1 MHSPPFSQPFSAWN
15 IRSGALGD
23 LSFSENQRLQVE
35 IRATPFSSANYRSRF
50 PGTWVKAAGLP
61 PTPATVHSGFLE
73 TLPPSRKYRDQPWR
87 GRRLYHRNSSLATQ
101 MSQLNRTYTPL
112 QAPGSPRKRTVGT
125 DVALELDYLRGNPHS
140 NHLLPV

>member
-23 LSFSENQRLQVE
+23 FSFSENHRMQVE

-61 PTPATVHSGFLE
+61 PTPATVHSEFLE

-87 GRRLYHRNSSLATQ
+87 GRRL
-101 MSQLNRTYTPL
+101 
-112 QAPGSPRKRTVGT
+112 
-125 DVALELDYLRGNPHS
+125 
-140 NHLLPV
+140 